1 MGYRGRVGIFEI
13 LRVGEHLHDLI
24 VRRES
29 ARAIRKVGL
38 EHGMQTLGQSG
49 WKQVRAGLTS
59 LEEIVRV
66 VSMSEGK

>member
-1 MGYRGRVGIFEI
+1 MSGIFEI

-29 ARAIRKVGL
+29 ARAIRRVAL
-38 EHGMQTLGQSG
+38 EHNMQSLGKSG
-49 WKQVRAGLTS
+49 WRQIRAGLPS

-66 VSMSEGK
+66 WAMQDSK